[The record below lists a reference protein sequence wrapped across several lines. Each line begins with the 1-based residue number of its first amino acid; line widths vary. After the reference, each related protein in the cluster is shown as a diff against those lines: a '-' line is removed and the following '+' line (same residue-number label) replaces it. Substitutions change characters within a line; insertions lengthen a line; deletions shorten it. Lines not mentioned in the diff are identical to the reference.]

1 MFFRKKIKEQF
12 VINIPEP
19 CSENWNKMKVVDD
32 THRHCASCEKT
43 LVDFTCMSDEEIVY
57 FFRHNKQKTCGRF
70 TQGQLQKTFTQ
81 NQQTAQSS
89 PWWRT
94 VAVLTLTFFTK
105 YSFAQQNDSVPVSDS
120 AITQN
125 DTTSIQSEVESDSA
139 IVVNDTLQQ
148 DTGIRK
154 TTEVIAD
161 EPAPEYA
168 TITFNLPVDCLPTMG
183 ICSPQVVFMGDVSLD
198 PPPPLVT
205 IEEIMEENA
214 RKLRSRSYQKAEGD
228 KTDDVVALNNPHN
241 VTHQDPNV
249 PQPDP
254 VPPTLPNRVW
264 YEAILPSS
272 LRPRRDG

>member
-19 CSENWNKMKVVDD
+19 CSEDWNEMKVVDD

-70 TQGQLQKTFTQ
+70 TQGQLQKTFIQ
-81 NQQTAQSS
+81 NQQAAQSS

-125 DTTSIQSEVESDSA
+125 DTSSIQPEVESDSA
-139 IVVNDTLQQ
+139 IVVNDTIRN
-148 DTGIRK
+148 DTTLRDSSHAIVDI
-154 TTEVIAD
+154 TTPEPEVVV
-161 EPAPEYA
+161 
-168 TITFNLPVDCLPTMG
+168 LSSRSVDIPTMG
-183 ICSPQVVFMGDVSLD
+183 FCTPEIVFMGDVIAS
-198 PPPPLVT
+198 PPPPMT
-205 IEEIMEENA
+205 IEEILE
-214 RKLRSRSYQKAEGD
+214 
-228 KTDDVVALNNPHN
+228 KTPTGRVNSIRGKSADCDTRAMVSMNNQNH
-241 VTHQDPNV
+241 VTSEDPDA
-249 PQPDP
+249 PKPDSI
-254 VPPTLPNRVW
+254 PPTLPDQPW

-272 LRPRRDG
+272 LRPRRNG